1 MGKRGIVIKTLQNN
15 KKLLAATIG
24 AVLLHLPTV
33 IQEFGYG
40 YGALYIV
47 ADSVFWL
54 IALLLVVG
62 SFVLNL
68 NGKAKPAIIC
78 AAASAIVGGVSAL
91 IQGYRVFEALAFS
104 ILWLIA
110 LLLVVGSFV
119 LHLNDKAKPAIACA
133 AASAIVVG
141 VSALIQGSGI
151 FAILNILP
159 QIMLI
164 VFLLKQNVV
173 NRHTWV
179 YLTLAAV
186 ILSEIIGMIIMIIHW
201 QHQIPV
207 SSIVSSRIISLLCN
221 ALPLGLVYWFGY
233 TADNDATQQPDVVQK
248 TTESSYLEAY
258 KLNRKNGGK

>member
-1 MGKRGIVIKTLQNN
+1 MGKRGIIIKTLQNN

-33 IQEFGYG
+33 IQAFGYRIV
-40 YGALYIV
+40 APYIL

-62 SFVLNL
+62 SFVCNL
-68 NGKAKPAIIC
+68 NGKAKYAIIC
-78 AAASAIVGGVSAL
+78 VAASAIVRGVP
-91 IQGYRVFEALAFS
+91 V
-104 ILWLIA
+104 
-110 LLLVVGSFV
+110 
-119 LHLNDKAKPAIACA
+119 
-133 AASAIVVG
+133 
-141 VSALIQGSGI
+141 LIQGSSI

-173 NRHTWV
+173 NKHTWA

-186 ILSEIIGMIIMIIHW
+186 ILPEIVGRIITIITIMRINE
-201 QHQIPV
+201 QCLIPV
-207 SSIVSSRIISLLCN
+207 FSIIIPLLCN
-221 ALPLGLVYWFGY
+221 TLPLVLVYWFGY
-233 TADNDATQQPDVVQK
+233 TADNDAAQQPDTVQK
-248 TTESSYLEAY
+248 ATESSYLEAY

>member
-1 MGKRGIVIKTLQNN
+1 M
-15 KKLLAATIG
+15 
-24 AVLLHLPTV
+24 
-33 IQEFGYG
+33 
-40 YGALYIV
+40 
-47 ADSVFWL
+47 
-54 IALLLVVG
+54 
-62 SFVLNL
+62 
-68 NGKAKPAIIC
+68 
-78 AAASAIVGGVSAL
+78 
-91 IQGYRVFEALAFS
+91 AFS

-173 NRHTWV
+173 NRHTWA

-186 ILSEIIGMIIMIIHW
+186 ILPEIIGWIVAIVTIMRIDE
-201 QHQIPV
+201 QYQISV
-207 SSIVSSRIISLLCN
+207 FSIIISLLCN
-221 ALPLGLVYWFGY
+221 TLPLGLVYWFGY

-248 TTESSYLEAY
+248 ATESSYLEAY

>member
-1 MGKRGIVIKTLQNN
+1 MQEQHRLGKRGIIIKTLQIN
-15 KKLLAATIG
+15 KKLLAAAIG
-24 AVLLHLPTV
+24 AVLLHLPT
-33 IQEFGYG
+33 
-40 YGALYIV
+40 
-47 ADSVFWL
+47 
-54 IALLLVVG
+54 
-62 SFVLNL
+62 
-68 NGKAKPAIIC
+68 AIRE
-78 AAASAIVGGVSAL
+78 SAH
-91 IQGYRVFEALAFS
+91 GYRVFEALAFS

-119 LHLNDKAKPAIACA
+119 FNLNGKAKSAIICA
-133 AASAIVVG
+133 AASAIVGG

-173 NRHTWV
+173 NRHTWA

-186 ILSEIIGMIIMIIHW
+186 ILPEIVGWIVTIMW
-201 QHQIPV
+201 AYGQYQIPV
-207 SSIVSSRIISLLCN
+207 SGIVSSIIISLLCN

-233 TADNDATQQPDVVQK
+233 TADNDAAQQPDAVQK
-248 TTESSYLEAY
+248 TTASSYLEAY

>member
-1 MGKRGIVIKTLQNN
+1 MGKRGIIIKTLQNN
-15 KKLLAATIG
+15 KKLLAAAIG

-62 SFVLNL
+62 SFVFNL
-68 NGKAKPAIIC
+68 NGKAKSAIIC
-78 AAASAIVGGVSAL
+78 AAASAIVG
-91 IQGYRVFEALAFS
+91 
-104 ILWLIA
+104 
-110 LLLVVGSFV
+110 
-119 LHLNDKAKPAIACA
+119 
-133 AASAIVVG
+133 G

-186 ILSEIIGMIIMIIHW
+186 ILPIIVDWIVTIMW
-201 QHQIPV
+201 AYGQYQIPV
-207 SSIVSSRIISLLCN
+207 SDIVSDIIIFLLCN

>member
-1 MGKRGIVIKTLQNN
+1 MGKRGIIIKTLQNN

-33 IQEFGYG
+33 IQAFGYRIV
-40 YGALYIV
+40 APYIL

-62 SFVLNL
+62 SFVCNL
-68 NGKAKPAIIC
+68 NGKAKSAIIC
-78 AAASAIVGGVSAL
+78 AAASAIVG
-91 IQGYRVFEALAFS
+91 
-104 ILWLIA
+104 
-110 LLLVVGSFV
+110 
-119 LHLNDKAKPAIACA
+119 
-133 AASAIVVG
+133 G

-186 ILSEIIGMIIMIIHW
+186 ILPIIVDWIVTIMW
-201 QHQIPV
+201 AYEQYQISV
-207 SSIVSSRIISLLCN
+207 SDIIISLLCN

-233 TADNDATQQPDVVQK
+233 TADNNATQQPDAVQK
-248 TTESSYLEAY
+248 ATESSYLEAY

>member
-1 MGKRGIVIKTLQNN
+1 MGKRGIIIKTLQNN

-33 IQEFGYG
+33 IREFGYG

-47 ADSVFWL
+47 ADSVF
-54 IALLLVVG
+54 
-62 SFVLNL
+62 
-68 NGKAKPAIIC
+68 
-78 AAASAIVGGVSAL
+78 
-91 IQGYRVFEALAFS
+91 
-104 ILWLIA
+104 WLIA

-186 ILSEIIGMIIMIIHW
+186 ILSEIIGRIMMIIHL
-201 QHQIPV
+201 QYQIPV
-207 SSIVSSRIISLLCN
+207 PSIVSSIIISLLCN

>member
-1 MGKRGIVIKTLQNN
+1 M
-15 KKLLAATIG
+15 
-24 AVLLHLPTV
+24 
-33 IQEFGYG
+33 
-40 YGALYIV
+40 

-62 SFVLNL
+62 SFVFNL
-68 NGKAKPAIIC
+68 NGKAKYAIIC
-78 AAASAIVGGVSAL
+78 AAASAIVG
-91 IQGYRVFEALAFS
+91 
-104 ILWLIA
+104 
-110 LLLVVGSFV
+110 
-119 LHLNDKAKPAIACA
+119 
-133 AASAIVVG
+133 G

-207 SSIVSSRIISLLCN
+207 SGIVSSRIISLLCN

-233 TADNDATQQPDVVQK
+233 TADNDATQQPDAVQK
-248 TTESSYLEAY
+248 ATASSYLEAY

>member
-1 MGKRGIVIKTLQNN
+1 MGKRGIVIKTLQKN

-33 IQEFGYG
+33 IREFGYRIV
-40 YGALYIV
+40 APYIL

-62 SFVLNL
+62 SFVCNL
-68 NGKAKPAIIC
+68 NSKAKYAIIC
-78 AAASAIVGGVSAL
+78 AAASAIVRGV
-91 IQGYRVFEALAFS
+91 
-104 ILWLIA
+104 
-110 LLLVVGSFV
+110 
-119 LHLNDKAKPAIACA
+119 P
-133 AASAIVVG
+133 
-141 VSALIQGSGI
+141 ALIQGSGI

-173 NRHTWV
+173 NKHTWA

-186 ILSEIIGMIIMIIHW
+186 ILPEIVGRIITIITIMKINE
-201 QHQIPV
+201 QCLIPV
-207 SSIVSSRIISLLCN
+207 SSIIISLLCN
-221 ALPLGLVYWFGY
+221 TLPLVLVYWFGY

>member
-1 MGKRGIVIKTLQNN
+1 MCGRCEDIGTKQIGTTGKRGIIIKTLQNN
-15 KKLLAATIG
+15 KKLLAAAII
-24 AVLLHLPTV
+24 AILIHLATV
-33 IQEFGYG
+33 IHEFGYG
-40 YGALYIV
+40 YVYGAY
-47 ADSVFWL
+47 SVFGL

-62 SFVLNL
+62 SFVFNL

-91 IQGYRVFEALAFS
+91 IQGSR
-104 ILWLIA
+104 
-110 LLLVVGSFV
+110 
-119 LHLNDKAKPAIACA
+119 
-133 AASAIVVG
+133 
-141 VSALIQGSGI
+141 I

-173 NRHTWV
+173 NRHTWG

-186 ILSEIIGMIIMIIHW
+186 ILPEIVGWIVTIMW
-201 QHQIPV
+201 AQGEYQISV
-207 SSIVSSRIISLLCN
+207 SSIIISLLCN
-221 ALPLGLVYWFGY
+221 ALPLMLVYWFGY
-233 TADNDATQQPDVVQK
+233 AAYNDATQQADAVQK

>member
-1 MGKRGIVIKTLQNN
+1 MRKRGIIIKTLQNN

-33 IQEFGYG
+33 IHEFGYG
-40 YGALYIV
+40 YRALYIV

-62 SFVLNL
+62 SFVFNL
-68 NGKAKPAIIC
+68 NGKAKSAIIC
-78 AAASAIVGGVSAL
+78 AAASAIVG
-91 IQGYRVFEALAFS
+91 
-104 ILWLIA
+104 
-110 LLLVVGSFV
+110 
-119 LHLNDKAKPAIACA
+119 
-133 AASAIVVG
+133 G

-173 NRHTWV
+173 NRHTWA

-186 ILSEIIGMIIMIIHW
+186 ILPIIVDWIVTIMW
-201 QHQIPV
+201 AYGQYQISV
-207 SSIVSSRIISLLCN
+207 SDIVSDIIIFLLCN

-233 TADNDATQQPDVVQK
+233 TADNDATQQPDAVQK
-248 TTESSYLEAY
+248 ATESSYLEAY

>member
-1 MGKRGIVIKTLQNN
+1 MGKRGIIIKTLQNN

-33 IQEFGYG
+33 IHEFGYG
-40 YGALYIV
+40 YRALYIV
-47 ADSVFWL
+47 ADSV
-54 IALLLVVG
+54 
-62 SFVLNL
+62 
-68 NGKAKPAIIC
+68 
-78 AAASAIVGGVSAL
+78 
-91 IQGYRVFEALAFS
+91 
-104 ILWLIA
+104 LWLIA

-119 LHLNDKAKPAIACA
+119 FNLNGKAKSAIICA
-133 AASAIVVG
+133 AASAIVGG

-173 NRHTWV
+173 NRHTWA

-186 ILSEIIGMIIMIIHW
+186 ILPIIVDWIVTIMW
-201 QHQIPV
+201 AYGQYQISVSDIV
-207 SSIVSSRIISLLCN
+207 SSIIISLLCN
-221 ALPLGLVYWFGY
+221 TLPLGLVYWFGY

>member
-1 MGKRGIVIKTLQNN
+1 MRKRGIIIKTLQNN

-62 SFVLNL
+62 SFVFNL
-68 NGKAKPAIIC
+68 NGKAKSAIIC
-78 AAASAIVGGVSAL
+78 AAASAIVG
-91 IQGYRVFEALAFS
+91 
-104 ILWLIA
+104 
-110 LLLVVGSFV
+110 
-119 LHLNDKAKPAIACA
+119 
-133 AASAIVVG
+133 G

-248 TTESSYLEAY
+248 ATESSYLEAY

>member
-1 MGKRGIVIKTLQNN
+1 M
-15 KKLLAATIG
+15 
-24 AVLLHLPTV
+24 
-33 IQEFGYG
+33 
-40 YGALYIV
+40 

-62 SFVLNL
+62 SFVFNL
-68 NGKAKPAIIC
+68 NGKAKSAIIC

-91 IQGYRVFEALAFS
+91 IQG
-104 ILWLIA
+104 
-110 LLLVVGSFV
+110 
-119 LHLNDKAKPAIACA
+119 
-133 AASAIVVG
+133 
-141 VSALIQGSGI
+141 SGM

-186 ILSEIIGMIIMIIHW
+186 ILPIIVDLIVTIMWAYGQYQISVSGIIIF
-201 QHQIPV
+201 
-207 SSIVSSRIISLLCN
+207 LLCN

-233 TADNDATQQPDVVQK
+233 TADNDAAQQPDTVQK
-248 TTESSYLEAY
+248 ATESSYLEAY

>member
-1 MGKRGIVIKTLQNN
+1 MRKRGIIIKTLQNN

-33 IQEFGYG
+33 IREFGYG

-47 ADSVFWL
+47 ADSVF
-54 IALLLVVG
+54 
-62 SFVLNL
+62 
-68 NGKAKPAIIC
+68 
-78 AAASAIVGGVSAL
+78 
-91 IQGYRVFEALAFS
+91 
-104 ILWLIA
+104 WLIA

-151 FAILNILP
+151 FAILSILP

-186 ILSEIIGMIIMIIHW
+186 ILSEIIGKIMMIIHL
-201 QHQIPV
+201 QYQIPV
-207 SSIVSSRIISLLCN
+207 PSIVSSIIISLLCN

>member
-1 MGKRGIVIKTLQNN
+1 MRKRGIIIKTLQNN

-33 IQEFGYG
+33 IREFGYG
-40 YGALYIV
+40 YGALYLV
-47 ADSVFWL
+47 ADSVF
-54 IALLLVVG
+54 
-62 SFVLNL
+62 
-68 NGKAKPAIIC
+68 
-78 AAASAIVGGVSAL
+78 
-91 IQGYRVFEALAFS
+91 
-104 ILWLIA
+104 WLIA

-186 ILSEIIGMIIMIIHW
+186 ILSEIVGWIVTIVSIHG
-201 QHQIPV
+201 QYQISV
-207 SSIVSSRIISLLCN
+207 FSIVFSIVSSIIISLLCN
-221 ALPLGLVYWFGY
+221 TLPLGLVYWFGY

>member
-1 MGKRGIVIKTLQNN
+1 M
-15 KKLLAATIG
+15 LAATIG

-33 IQEFGYG
+33 IRE
-40 YGALYIV
+40 
-47 ADSVFWL
+47 
-54 IALLLVVG
+54 
-62 SFVLNL
+62 
-68 NGKAKPAIIC
+68 
-78 AAASAIVGGVSAL
+78 SAH
-91 IQGYRVFEALAFS
+91 GYRVFEALAFS

-119 LHLNDKAKPAIACA
+119 FNLNGKAKYAIICA
-133 AASAIVVG
+133 AASGIVGG

-173 NRHTWV
+173 NRHTWA

-186 ILSEIIGMIIMIIHW
+186 ILPEIVGWIVTIMW
-201 QHQIPV
+201 AYGQYQIPV
-207 SSIVSSRIISLLCN
+207 SGIVSSIIISLLCN

-233 TADNDATQQPDVVQK
+233 TADNDAAQQPDAVQK

>member
-1 MGKRGIVIKTLQNN
+1 MRKRGIIIKTLQNN

-33 IQEFGYG
+33 IREFGYG
-40 YGALYIV
+40 YGYRTLYNV

-62 SFVLNL
+62 SFVCNL

-78 AAASAIVGGVSAL
+78 ASASAIVG
-91 IQGYRVFEALAFS
+91 
-104 ILWLIA
+104 
-110 LLLVVGSFV
+110 
-119 LHLNDKAKPAIACA
+119 
-133 AASAIVVG
+133 G

-186 ILSEIIGMIIMIIHW
+186 ILPIIVDLIVTIMWAYGQYQISVSGIIIF
-201 QHQIPV
+201 
-207 SSIVSSRIISLLCN
+207 LLCN

-233 TADNDATQQPDVVQK
+233 TADNDATQQPDAVQK
-248 TTESSYLEAY
+248 ATESSYLEAY

>member
-1 MGKRGIVIKTLQNN
+1 MRKRGIIIKTLQNN

-47 ADSVFWL
+47 ADSVFWP

-62 SFVLNL
+62 SFVFNL
-68 NGKAKPAIIC
+68 NGKAKSAIIC

-91 IQGYRVFEALAFS
+91 IQG
-104 ILWLIA
+104 
-110 LLLVVGSFV
+110 
-119 LHLNDKAKPAIACA
+119 
-133 AASAIVVG
+133 
-141 VSALIQGSGI
+141 SGM

-173 NRHTWV
+173 NRHTWA

-186 ILSEIIGMIIMIIHW
+186 ILPIIVDWIVTIMW
-201 QHQIPV
+201 AYGQHQIPV
-207 SSIVSSRIISLLCN
+207 SSIVSSRIIPLLCN
-221 ALPLGLVYWFGY
+221 TLPLVLVYWFGY
-233 TADNDATQQPDVVQK
+233 TADNDAAQQPDTVQK
-248 TTESSYLEAY
+248 ATESSYLEAY
-258 KLNRKNGGK
+258 KLNRKNGRK

>member
-1 MGKRGIVIKTLQNN
+1 MRKRGIIIKTLQNN

-33 IQEFGYG
+33 IHEFGYG
-40 YGALYIV
+40 YRALYIV

-62 SFVLNL
+62 SFVFNL
-68 NGKAKPAIIC
+68 NGKAKSAIIC

-91 IQGYRVFEALAFS
+91 IQG
-104 ILWLIA
+104 
-110 LLLVVGSFV
+110 
-119 LHLNDKAKPAIACA
+119 
-133 AASAIVVG
+133 
-141 VSALIQGSGI
+141 SGM

-186 ILSEIIGMIIMIIHW
+186 ILPIIVDLIITIMWAYGQYQISVSGII
-201 QHQIPV
+201 IF
-207 SSIVSSRIISLLCN
+207 LLCN

>member
-1 MGKRGIVIKTLQNN
+1 M
-15 KKLLAATIG
+15 
-24 AVLLHLPTV
+24 
-33 IQEFGYG
+33 
-40 YGALYIV
+40 

-62 SFVLNL
+62 SFVFNL

-78 AAASAIVGGVSAL
+78 AAASAIVWGISEL
-91 IQGYRVFEALAFS
+91 IKGSEAL
-104 ILWLIA
+104 
-110 LLLVVGSFV
+110 
-119 LHLNDKAKPAIACA
+119 
-133 AASAIVVG
+133 
-141 VSALIQGSGI
+141 
-151 FAILNILP
+151 AILNILP

-179 YLTLAAV
+179 YLNLAAV
-186 ILSEIIGMIIMIIHW
+186 ILPEIVGWIVTIMW
-201 QHQIPV
+201 AQGQYQIPV
-207 SSIVSSRIISLLCN
+207 SGIIISLLCN

-233 TADNDATQQPDVVQK
+233 TADNGATQQPDAVQK

>member
-1 MGKRGIVIKTLQNN
+1 MRKRGIIIKTLQNN

-24 AVLLHLPTV
+24 AVLLRLPRV

-40 YGALYIV
+40 YGSGYRALYIV

-62 SFVLNL
+62 SFVFNL
-68 NGKAKPAIIC
+68 NGKAKSAIIC

-91 IQGYRVFEALAFS
+91 IQGS
-104 ILWLIA
+104 
-110 LLLVVGSFV
+110 SM
-119 LHLNDKAKPAIACA
+119 
-133 AASAIVVG
+133 
-141 VSALIQGSGI
+141 

-186 ILSEIIGMIIMIIHW
+186 ILPIIVDWIVTIMWAYGQYQISVPGIIIF
-201 QHQIPV
+201 
-207 SSIVSSRIISLLCN
+207 LLCN

-233 TADNDATQQPDVVQK
+233 TADNDATQQPDAVQK

>member
-1 MGKRGIVIKTLQNN
+1 MQEQHRLGKRGIIIKTLQIN
-15 KKLLAATIG
+15 KKLLAAAIG
-24 AVLLHLPTV
+24 AVLLHLPTA
-33 IQEFGYG
+33 IRESAHGYRVFE
-40 YGALYIV
+40 ALAFSIL
-47 ADSVFWL
+47 WL

-91 IQGYRVFEALAFS
+91 IQG
-104 ILWLIA
+104 
-110 LLLVVGSFV
+110 
-119 LHLNDKAKPAIACA
+119 
-133 AASAIVVG
+133 
-141 VSALIQGSGI
+141 SGI

-164 VFLLKQNVV
+164 VFLLEQNVV
-173 NRHTWV
+173 NRHTWA

-186 ILSEIIGMIIMIIHW
+186 ILPIIVDWIVTIMW
-201 QHQIPV
+201 AYGQYQIPV
-207 SSIVSSRIISLLCN
+207 SGIVSSIIISLLCN

-233 TADNDATQQPDVVQK
+233 TADNDAAQQPDAVQK
-248 TTESSYLEAY
+248 TTASSYLEAY

>member
-1 MGKRGIVIKTLQNN
+1 MRTQEQHRLGKRGIIIKTLQIN
-15 KKLLAATIG
+15 KKLLAAAIG

-33 IQEFGYG
+33 IREFGYG

-62 SFVLNL
+62 SFVFNL
-68 NGKAKPAIIC
+68 NGKAKSAIIC
-78 AAASAIVGGVSAL
+78 AAASAIVG
-91 IQGYRVFEALAFS
+91 
-104 ILWLIA
+104 
-110 LLLVVGSFV
+110 
-119 LHLNDKAKPAIACA
+119 
-133 AASAIVVG
+133 G

-164 VFLLKQNVV
+164 VFLLKQNAV
-173 NRHTWV
+173 NRHTWA

>member
-1 MGKRGIVIKTLQNN
+1 M
-15 KKLLAATIG
+15 
-24 AVLLHLPTV
+24 
-33 IQEFGYG
+33 
-40 YGALYIV
+40 

-62 SFVLNL
+62 SFVFNL
-68 NGKAKPAIIC
+68 NGKAKSAIIC

-91 IQGYRVFEALAFS
+91 IQGFRVFEALAFS

-119 LHLNDKAKPAIACA
+119 LPLNDKAKPAIACA
-133 AASAIVVG
+133 AASAIVGG

-186 ILSEIIGMIIMIIHW
+186 ILPIIVGWIVIIMRA
-201 QHQIPV
+201 QGQYQIPV
-207 SSIVSSRIISLLCN
+207 SDIIISLLCN

-233 TADNDATQQPDVVQK
+233 TADNNATQQPDAVQK
-248 TTESSYLEAY
+248 ATESPYLEAY

>member
-1 MGKRGIVIKTLQNN
+1 MGKRGIIIKTLQNN
-15 KKLLAATIG
+15 KKLFAATIG

-33 IQEFGYG
+33 IGE
-40 YGALYIV
+40 
-47 ADSVFWL
+47 
-54 IALLLVVG
+54 
-62 SFVLNL
+62 
-68 NGKAKPAIIC
+68 
-78 AAASAIVGGVSAL
+78 SAH
-91 IQGYRVFEALAFS
+91 GYRVFEALAFS

-119 LHLNDKAKPAIACA
+119 FNLNGKAKSAIICA
-133 AASAIVVG
+133 AASAIVGG

-186 ILSEIIGMIIMIIHW
+186 ILPEIVGRIIMIITIMRIHE
-201 QHQIPV
+201 QYLIPV
-207 SSIVSSRIISLLCN
+207 SSIIISLLCN
-221 ALPLGLVYWFGY
+221 ALPLVLVYWFGY
-233 TADNDATQQPDVVQK
+233 TADNDAAQQPDAVQK